1 MTKGAAR
8 LSREVADAELTPPD
22 RASKSA
28 TAELRPPKILP
39 RSWLPTLS
47 MLLVAL
53 PPLKSDE
60 MLSTAEP
67 NPPSRIK
74 VARLLAPVGEE
85 AILASPLKTVGTALF
100 NVCRVEDSDSPTRVL
115 ALRTTS

>member
-1 MTKGAAR
+1 
-8 LSREVADAELTPPD
+8 
-22 RASKSA
+22 
-28 TAELRPPKILP
+28 
-39 RSWLPTLS
+39 

-60 MLSTAEP
+60 TLSTAEP

-74 VARLLAPVGEE
+74 VARLFAPEGVD
-85 AILASPLKTVGTALF
+85 AMFVSPLKTVGTAPF

-115 ALRTTS
+115 ALRTTSGVR